1 MSSKIYLCFEITLQK
16 KNLAKKFKEIETKET
31 IPTYLFY
38 LDPEFGFENKSTE
51 FEILKKFIE
60 NIKKIISDKFKIWII
75 FDNIKIY
82 KQILILS
89 KIDMMKEIEFFFLYQ
104 SVIKI
109 IV

>member
-1 MSSKIYLCFEITLQK
+1 MKLLYKKRILLKNSKKLKQK
-16 KNLAKKFKEIETKET
+16 KPFLLIYFILILNLE
-31 IPTYLFY
+31 
-38 LDPEFGFENKSTE
+38 FENKSTE